1 MSNSLNRVK
10 QAIVLAAGE
19 GQRLRPFTALKPKVM
34 IPIVNKPILH
44 YVIEALS
51 MNGITEVL
59 LIVGYG
65 QEHVQDYFGSG
76 EQFGVRIKYIMQ
88 KQQIG
93 TGHALKQAKDFV
105 DDKFLVLA
113 GDNIIEP
120 KTIGSFVAAQPNSI
134 LLKQQE
140 SVSKYGV
147 AILRGGWL
155 ANLVEK
161 PTEPLSNLI
170 NIGIYMLNR
179 KIFQYLEQEVDLPQA
194 LNQMITDGEMLNVQE
209 TQGVWL
215 DAVYPWDIL
224 KLNQEAMGRAVSR
237 VGGTIES
244 GVNLRGV
251 VQVGKDTIIRSGSY
265 IIGPVVIGE
274 NCQIGPNVCLFP
286 ASSVGDGVIV
296 SPFTIIRNSVIGK
309 ETSIG
314 PNSFIEDSVIDQG
327 CFVGSHFIAR
337 SNNSDIRVD
346 KEIHEI
352 KCGVFIGEDCD
363 IKDGV
368 LIHPCVIVGTGVSIR
383 STKIIT
389 ENIPEK
395 SRVV

>member
-1 MSNSLNRVK
+1 MTYSLNRVK
-10 QAIVLAAGE
+10 QAVVLAAGE
-19 GQRLRPFTALKPKVM
+19 GQRLRPFTALKSKVM
-34 IPIVNKPILH
+34 IPIVNKPILQ

-76 EQFGVRIKYIMQ
+76 EQFGVHIKYIVQ

-93 TGHALKQAKDFV
+93 TGHALKQAKEAV
-105 DDKFLVLA
+105 DEKFLVLA

-120 KTIGSFVAAQPNSI
+120 KTISSFVTAQPNSI
-134 LLKQQE
+134 LVKQQDY
-140 SVSKYGV
+140 VSKYGV
-147 AILRGGWL
+147 AILRNGVLG
-155 ANLVEK
+155 NLVEK
-161 PTEPLSNLI
+161 PSEPLSNFV

-179 KIFQYLEQEVDLPQA
+179 KVFPYLEQEFDLPQA
-194 LNQMITDGEMLNVQE
+194 LNQMVTDGEVLNVQE
-209 TQGVWL
+209 TQGIWL

-224 KLNQEAMGRAVSR
+224 KLNQEAMDRAVSR
-237 VGGTIES
+237 VGGTVES

-286 ASSVGDGVIV
+286 ATSVGDGVTL
-296 SPFTIIRNSVIGK
+296 SPFTLVRNSVIGK
-309 ETSIG
+309 NTSIG
-314 PNSFIEDSVIDQG
+314 TNSLIEDSVIDEG
-327 CFVGSHFIAR
+327 CFLGSHFIAR
-337 SNNSDIRVD
+337 SNDSEIKVD
-346 KEIHEI
+346 RELHQV
-352 KCGVFIGEDCD
+352 KCGVFIGEDCNIED
-363 IKDGV
+363 SV
-368 LIHPCVIVGTGVSIR
+368 LIRQGVMVGDGVSIK
-383 STKIIT
+383 SMKVIV

-395 SRVV
+395 SWVV